1 METTQLN
8 PSQIEYLLAL
18 LDERASRLR
27 AEYSSALKSKNS
39 GMEVIHRIIGAM
51 EENNQ
56 LVSDLE
62 RMKKEV

>member
-27 AEYSSALKSKNS
+27 GEYYSALKSKSS
-39 GMEVIHRIIGAM
+39 GIEVINRIISVM

-56 LVSDLE
+56 LVSDLQ